1 MNHVIQIWKLK
12 NLDTVDKNTVK
23 TRIIRLLEE
32 ADKLGKCTRDM
43 KKPEFIATQQAKY
56 DVVFDIAATPI
67 KSPVPST
74 HQSKNQ
80 VDSSDEKAKQKRLFI
95 RSCIMPGCNYSA
107 SNGLLRW
114 TTKEYLKKKWEKICG
129 LENVSENAKIC
140 ISHFHPDHIMKK
152 NRRLRM
158 GAVPTRNLPKLK
170 VKTYFINIFRSTKM
184 NHFLSIEWAL
194 KNQRVLKLSTFM

>member
-32 ADKLGKCTRDM
+32 ADKLGKFTRDM

-56 DVVFDIAATPI
+56 DLVFDIAATPI
-67 KSPVPST
+67 KFPVPST

-107 SNGLLRW
+107 SHGLLRW
-114 TTKEYLKKKWEKICG
+114 TTKENFKKKWEKICG
-129 LENVSENAKIC
+129 LENVSENATIC
-140 ISHFHPDHIMKK
+140 VSHFHPDHIMKK
-152 NRRLRM
+152 NCRLRI

-170 VKTYFINIFRSTKM
+170 VKTCFIIIFGSNKM
-184 NHFLSIEWAL
+184 NHFL
-194 KNQRVLKLSTFM
+194 

>member
-12 NLDTVDKNTVK
+12 NLDTVDENTVK
-23 TRIIRLLEE
+23 TRIKRLLEE
-32 ADKLGKCTRDM
+32 ADKLGKFTRDM

-67 KSPVPST
+67 KTP
-74 HQSKNQ
+74 
-80 VDSSDEKAKQKRLFI
+80 EQKRLYI

-107 SNGLLRW
+107 SNGLFRW

-140 ISHFHPDHIMKK
+140 MSHFHPDHIMKR
-152 NRRLRM
+152 NHRLRM

-170 VKTYFINIFRSTKM
+170 VKTYFINIFGSTKM
-184 NHFLSIEWAL
+184 NHFL
-194 KNQRVLKLSTFM
+194 